1 VRRAYEDPAT
11 GDGMRI
17 LVDRLW
23 PRGVSKERLSLDSWA
38 KGLAPSPELRRW
50 YGHEPEKFEQF
61 RRRYMSELEEEAKA
75 LQVEEL
81 RRIASNQQ
89 ITLITATKDVERSG
103 AVVLAEFLRRREG
116 PASGV

>member
-1 VRRAYEDPAT
+1 VRRAYDDPAP

-23 PRGVSKERLSLDSWA
+23 PRGVSKERLSLDRWA

-50 YGHEPEKFEQF
+50 YGHEPQKFAQF
-61 RRRYMSELEEEAKA
+61 RQRYMSELEEEAKA
-75 LQVEEL
+75 LQMEEL